1 MTRDAF
7 TSDFASW
14 DGNAKFSHENFHFRS
29 IGTNPGKY
37 FVKVLGWA
45 RNLKEPNNSIY
56 NKVSMFK
63 NRPKQLGCVLFIYEM
78 LRFVKC

>member
-56 NKVSMFK
+56 NNFEDFFAIFK
-63 NRPKQLGCVLFIYEM
+63 NRPKQLGRVLLIY
-78 LRFVKC
+78 

>member
-29 IGTNPGKY
+29 KGTNPGKY

-45 RNLKEPNNSIY
+45 RNLKNQIIQY
-56 NKVSMFK
+56 TII
-63 NRPKQLGCVLFIYEM
+63 LTIC
-78 LRFVKC
+78 